1 MERGA
6 KKRNRGEGV
15 FQRERERREEGAGSA
30 DPELYMLP
38 GSGGGSVPM
47 VTFSLSDL

>member
-15 FQRERERREEGAGSA
+15 FQRERGEEGAGSA

-47 VTFSLSDL
+47 VTFSLLDL